1 MTSIK
6 QIAANKL
13 NAKKSTGPKTALGKA
28 KVRGNALT
36 HGLFAE
42 DLLIYGEKSEVFED
56 YKTAMIRSLDPQN
69 VLEEET
75 ALQIITTGWNIRRS
89 NQMESGIIGK
99 FQQEAY
105 QYKSNDNERE
115 FSAQTFNGVVNE
127 ISEPTE
133 VMGYAFTRDCRKE
146 NALIKLS
153 TIKQRNLNQYYRLLD
168 IYADLKRKN
177 HEES

>member
-1 MTSIK
+1 MTSVK

-13 NAKKSTGPKTALGKA
+13 NAKKSTGPKTLLGKA

-42 DLLIYGEKSEVFED
+42 DLLIYGEKCEVFED
-56 YKTAMIRSLDPQN
+56 YKTSMIKSLNPENAIQ
-69 VLEEET
+69 EET

-89 NQMESGIIGK
+89 NLIESGVISK

-105 QYKSNDNERE
+105 QYKTSDLDRE
-115 FSAQTFNGVVNE
+115 FSSQTYKGLVNE
-127 ISEPTE
+127 VSVPTE
-133 VMGYAFTRDCRKE
+133 VMGDAFIRDCRKE

-177 HEES
+177 HEEA